1 LFLSGLLIVALGI
14 VSKKLDWQKWL
25 VIALWFFLPLLAV
38 IIIRPTIYDNF
49 RQFLFIL
56 PAAFLFIAASLQWIL
71 DHVHNKL
78 LTIIIMI
85 ALLLPNIY
93 TLVKLHPFQ
102 YLYYNNLV
110 GGLQG
115 AFRRYDTDY
124 WATSYKEA
132 TRFLNIT
139 APTGSMVVVVGPS
152 QIVEHY
158 ARKDLDIKDLDTM
171 IFSGRN
177 PVGITEPYYAVI
189 LTRYNNDQTLFPEA
203 PVVFSVGREDAIFA
217 VVKIVN
223 P

>member
-1 LFLSGLLIVALGI
+1 MIVALGI

-25 VIALWFFLPLLAV
+25 VITLWFFIPFLAV
-38 IIIRPTIYDNF
+38 IIIRPTLYDNF

-85 ALLLPNIY
+85 SLLLPNIY
-93 TLVKLHPFQ
+93 TLVTLHPYQ
-102 YLYYNNLV
+102 YLYYNNFV

-115 AFRRYDTDY
+115 AFRRYEMDY
-124 WATSYKEA
+124 WAISIREA
-132 TRFLNIT
+132 TRFLNTT
-139 APTGSMVVVVGPS
+139 APTGSTVLVDGPD
-152 QIVEHY
+152 QIVKHY
-158 ARKDLDIKDLDTM
+158 ARKDLNIMQIPPRDPVDT
-171 IFSGRN
+171 SK
-177 PVGITEPYYAVI
+177 PYYAVI
-189 LTRYNNDQTLFPEA
+189 LTRYNNDQTLVPEA
-203 PVVFSVGREDAIFA
+203 PIVFSVGRENAIFS